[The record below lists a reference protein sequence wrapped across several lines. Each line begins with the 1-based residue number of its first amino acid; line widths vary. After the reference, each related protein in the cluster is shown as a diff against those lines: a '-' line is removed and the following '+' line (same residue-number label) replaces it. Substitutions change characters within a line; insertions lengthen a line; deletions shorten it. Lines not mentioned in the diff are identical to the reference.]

1 MTRLLI
7 VLTGTAVLLA
17 GCASMAEGTVDA
29 SREILLTSTPSGAA
43 VTQGE
48 RRVCVTPCKARQGQ
62 LKYGETFTFTF
73 TDGRSMAVDPK
84 MEANGAV
91 LGNIIF
97 GGIGGAAIDALTGRL
112 VMNSRHVHAEATPRE
127 AGAQP

>member
-1 MTRLLI
+1 MTKGPWVLATALL
-7 VLTGTAVLLA
+7 LS
-17 GCASMAEGTVDA
+17 GCASMAEGTMDA
-29 SREILLTSTPSGAA
+29 SREILLTSTPSGAS

-48 RRVCVTPCKARQGQ
+48 RRVCTTPCKARQGQ
-62 LKYGETFTFTF
+62 LRYAEKFVFTFP
-73 TDGRSMAVDPK
+73 DGRTMTVDPK

-112 VMNSRHVHAEATPRE
+112 VMNSRHVHAEQANKPRTE
-127 AGAQP
+127 AN

>member
-1 MTRLLI
+1 
-7 VLTGTAVLLA
+7 
-17 GCASMAEGTVDA
+17 MAEGTVDA

-43 VTQGE
+43 VTQGS
-48 RRVCVTPCKARQGQ
+48 RRVCSTPCSVRQGQ
-62 LKYGETFTFTF
+62 LRYGEPFSFAF
-73 TDGRSMAVDPK
+73 ADGRTMTVDPK
-84 MEANGAV
+84 MEANGAI

-112 VMNSRHVHAEATPRE
+112 VMNARHVHAEPTPVV